1 MTTLA
6 PDDMALTAH
15 VHGTARHEGLAPALA
30 ALGSAVLPGLLPCG
44 PAGHAV
50 VDARTHAEAE
60 ESWLDGLRHPRE
72 RLRETAPDETV
83 LPGGSVVTTRVARPR
98 RADGSRP
105 DATGR
110 ARSDAYALGLVWL
123 RLGLSE
129 GLRSACVAH
138 LAHRRT
144 GDSTLLQQQ
153 LVKGTIAD
161 VLVEHLEV
169 RAVLTGAAPGD
180 LDAGMLHHLHGRITA
195 ADREQVRLL
204 GASGYLR
211 DSPGMTAYASEVLAE
226 AHTGTE
232 ADPVAEAHA
241 GTDAPTGAEAG
252 PGTDARTGASAHTD
266 REGTS

>member
-6 PDDMALTAH
+6 PDGTALLEL

-30 ALGSAVLPGLLPCG
+30 ALGTAVLPGLLPCG

-60 ESWLDGLRHPRE
+60 EIWTDGLRHPRD
-72 RLRETAPDETV
+72 RRRETPPTETA
-83 LPGGSVVTTRVARPR
+83 LPGGAVLTTRTTRPGP
-98 RADGSRP
+98 DGDSLP
-105 DATGR
+105 GAPGGAPGAAYTLGTGGPGAT
-110 ARSDAYALGLVWL
+110 YALGLVWL

-129 GLRSACVAH
+129 GLRAACVAR
-138 LAHRRT
+138 LAQRRT

-153 LVKGTIAD
+153 LVKGTVAD

-169 RAVLTGAAPGD
+169 RAVLTGAAPGA
-180 LDAGMLHHLHGRITA
+180 LDTGMLHHLHRRITA

-211 DSPGMTAYASEVLAE
+211 DSPGMTVHVSELLAE
-226 AHTGTE
+226 AHTG
-232 ADPVAEAHA
+232 
-241 GTDAPTGAEAG
+241 G
-252 PGTDARTGASAHTD
+252 
-266 REGTS
+266 EGTP